1 MQTHLG
7 VPQQLHYSSLV
18 GRESSNFPDN
28 RAHKLGALGS
38 NALAVTGADSLGD
51 GGGGVA
57 LVETDAEI
65 YRKQTDIVSA
75 EVHTEDE
82 HIDGLERAIFS

>member
-1 MQTHLG
+1 M
-7 VPQQLHYSSLV
+7 
-18 GRESSNFPDN
+18 
-28 RAHKLGALGS
+28 
-38 NALAVTGADSLGD
+38 TGADSLGD

-75 EVHTEDE
+75 EVHTDE

>member
-1 MQTHLG
+1 M
-7 VPQQLHYSSLV
+7 
-18 GRESSNFPDN
+18 
-28 RAHKLGALGS
+28 
-38 NALAVTGADSLGD
+38 TGADSLGD

-75 EVHTEDE
+75 EVHTEGE
-82 HIDGLERAIFS
+82 QIDGLERAIFS